1 MMDQRIIIHPP
12 PPPRSTPRSTV
23 VDLRFK
29 HHNPQASARHP
40 CPSPHH
46 PTLSSPLPHLDSNP
60 PLPKIKSM
68 GAIRRLLGNR
78 RCRTIRSNYISRRS
92 KSRPSKSRPSKKVP
106 LDHQGEEQSLY
117 KSIKKMMS
125 LKLDTWRMIRT
136 SGRGQK

>member
-1 MMDQRIIIHPP
+1 MMMMDQRIIIHPP

-29 HHNPQASARHP
+29 HHNLQASARHP

-78 RCRTIRSNYISRRS
+78 RCRTIRSNSRSRRS
-92 KSRPSKSRPSKKVP
+92 CRPSKRVHP
-106 LDHQGEEQSLY
+106 DHQGEEQSLHY
-117 KSIKKMMS
+117 RASIRKMTS
-125 LKLDTWRMIRT
+125 LKLDTWMMTRT
-136 SGRGQK
+136 SGRRQR